1 MIDVSG
7 QSVTDHQAGESFKK
21 LREPAHLYGVAG
33 SDLDVCINFL
43 KLVKVHAET
52 AGPRCTLYCT
62 ELEYHLK
69 IYDGLVE
76 RSFLLPND
84 CYFPYSRDFKSR
96 VKTYLEPTVKL
107 KFLKM
112 IGLHFSHG
120 YRLAISHNQQ
130 RVEVSIDGTN
140 QDDSIEMARR
150 DSEIITSFVKTL
162 FALPARKKSQYH
174 IQFTKLEKLRNSH
187 MKILKLMDEE
197 TRRVRTPEF
206 IKDVKYHLLGNLG
219 PIVYITFVAAFNI
232 HFELRYNLVLLHNCQ
247 RYELVIDL
255 RTRQALGP
263 KLDPLK
269 LSPLEKVVCILYY
282 EERTISVLEKDCNL
296 Q

>member
-1 MIDVSG
+1 MFIVI
-7 QSVTDHQAGESFKK
+7 VF
-21 LREPAHLYGVAG
+21 R
-33 SDLDVCINFL
+33 
-43 KLVKVHAET
+43 
-52 AGPRCTLYCT
+52 
-62 ELEYHLK
+62 
-69 IYDGLVE
+69 
-76 RSFLLPND
+76 
-84 CYFPYSRDFKSR
+84 
-96 VKTYLEPTVKL
+96 
-107 KFLKM
+107 
-112 IGLHFSHG
+112 
-120 YRLAISHNQQ
+120 
-130 RVEVSIDGTN
+130 
-140 QDDSIEMARR
+140 MARR

-255 RTRQALGP
+255 R
-263 KLDPLK
+263 
-269 LSPLEKVVCILYY
+269 
-282 EERTISVLEKDCNL
+282 
-296 Q
+296 